1 MLQICWIVEFGE
13 NIDSGDITNEFV
25 LQILKERN
33 IFVQFEDS
41 TRQSP
46 LENFLQEKMA
56 YQKYQ
61 EMKVKSLR
69 WRETKVSN
77 IKNWYENLICKYS
90 AQ

>member
-1 MLQICWIVEFGE
+1 MLQILELLNYLGE
-13 NIDSGDITNEFV
+13 NIDSRNITNEFA
-25 LQILKERN
+25 LQIIEGRN

-77 IKNWYENLICKYS
+77 IKN
-90 AQ
+90 